1 MKHIEMLLDRDEF
14 LVTYNPAKA
23 GTKLLV
29 ATVKKSGYSARVVTG
44 NQELSPQTVTT
55 LPQGFLL
62 LDDALAK
69 ANAENKPIV
78 LDLNAEWCAPCRQL
92 ERLTFP
98 DPKVKALLEQTVFL
112 RIDTDKYPDI
122 AQRLGVE
129 GLPDIRFVLPDGRI
143 IRQLRSFQDAAS
155 FAVELEQLRQKVRS
169 KQ

>member
-1 MKHIEMLLDRDEF
+1 MLLDRDEF
-14 LVTYNPAKA
+14 LVTYDPAKA
-23 GTKLLV
+23 DAKLLV
-29 ATVKKSGYSARVVTG
+29 ATVKNSGYSAQVVSGKPPSSVRVMAA
-44 NQELSPQTVTT
+44 
-55 LPQGFLL
+55 LPRGFPL
-62 LDDALAK
+62 LDEALAK
-69 ANAENKPIV
+69 ANAENKPLV
-78 LDLNAEWCAPCRQL
+78 LDLNAEWCAPCRKL

-129 GLPDIRFVLPDGRI
+129 GLPDIRFALPDGTI

-155 FAVELEQLRQKVRS
+155 FAVELEKLLQKIAS

>member
-1 MKHIEMLLDRDEF
+1 MLLDRDEF

-23 GTKLLV
+23 DEKVLLG
-29 ATVKKSGYSARVVTG
+29 TVKRAGYTAQVVTG
-44 NQELSPQTVTT
+44 ETKTAASAITA
-55 LPQGFLL
+55 LPTGFTL
-62 LDDALAK
+62 LDEALAVAK
-69 ANAENKPIV
+69 AENKPIV

-112 RIDTDKYPDI
+112 RIDTDKHPDI

-129 GLPDIRFVLPDGRI
+129 GLPDLRFVLPDGTI

-155 FAVELEQLRQKVRS
+155 FAVELEQLLK
-169 KQ
+169 KAAHK

>member
-1 MKHIEMLLDRDEF
+1 MLLDRDEF

-29 ATVKKSGYSARVVTG
+29 TTVKNAGYSARVVASK
-44 NQELSPQTVTT
+44 QESFVQTVAA
-55 LPQGFLL
+55 LPQGFPL
-62 LDDALAK
+62 LDEALAK

-78 LDLNAEWCAPCRQL
+78 LDLNTEWCAPCRQL

-129 GLPDIRFVLPDGRI
+129 GLPDIRFVLPDGTI
-143 IRQLRSFQDAAS
+143 IRQLRSFQEAEP
-155 FAVELEQLRQKVRS
+155 FAVELEKLLQKVRS

>member
-23 GTKLLV
+23 GTKLLL
-29 ATVKKSGYSARVVTG
+29 ATVKKSGYSARVVAG
-44 NQELSPQTVTT
+44 KQESFRQTVAA
-55 LPQGFLL
+55 LPQGFPL
-62 LDDALAK
+62 LDEALTKAK
-69 ANAENKPIV
+69 AENKPIV

>member
-1 MKHIEMLLDRDEF
+1 MLLDRDEF
-14 LVTYNPAKA
+14 LVTYDPAKA
-23 GTKLLV
+23 DAKLLV
-29 ATVKKSGYSARVVTG
+29 ATVKKSGYSARVVSGKKESSALAT
-44 NQELSPQTVTT
+44 TT
-55 LPQGFLL
+55 LPRGFPL
-62 LDDALAK
+62 LDEALAK

-78 LDLNAEWCAPCRQL
+78 LDLNAEWCAPCRKL

-129 GLPDIRFVLPDGRI
+129 GLPDIRFVLPDGTI
-143 IRQLRSFQDAAS
+143 IRQLRSFQDAES
-155 FAVELEQLRQKVRS
+155 FAVELAKLLQKVAS